1 MYEILKDFAGP
12 GATVAA
18 AVTAAIITRLFGLRQ
33 SKIAQQQADTAL
45 DQLRYNLFE
54 KRYAIYDSAK
64 ELIKLLIGEGM
75 KQDFTAFKVIPHY
88 VILEEARFFFSD
100 DIYGWLRTLR
110 DECQKFLEARADSF
124 VEGGTEP
131 KEFWGQ
137 AGRLVSL
144 LNEMPSRFQTEL
156 VVRHNHRIPYRHAI
170 SYDAAC
176 ARGSALR

>member
-18 AVTAAIITRLFGLRQ
+18 AVTAAIITWLFGLRQ

-88 VILEEARFFFSD
+88 VILEEARFFFPTIFTGGYAHSGMSVKNFWRRAR
-100 DIYGWLRTLR
+100 IHLSRVEQSRRNSGAKPAGW
-110 DECQKFLEARADSF
+110 
-124 VEGGTEP
+124 
-131 KEFWGQ
+131 
-137 AGRLVSL
+137 
-144 LNEMPSRFQTEL
+144 
-156 VVRHNHRIPYRHAI
+156 
-170 SYDAAC
+170 
-176 ARGSALR
+176 

>member
-18 AVTAAIITRLFGLRQ
+18 AVTAAIITWLFGLRQ

-88 VILEEARFFFSD
+88 VILEEARF
-100 DIYGWLRTLR
+100 
-110 DECQKFLEARADSF
+110 
-124 VEGGTEP
+124 
-131 KEFWGQ
+131 
-137 AGRLVSL
+137 
-144 LNEMPSRFQTEL
+144 
-156 VVRHNHRIPYRHAI
+156 
-170 SYDAAC
+170 
-176 ARGSALR
+176 